1 MATLDTISILGLS
14 CIFLH
19 HRRVRNY
26 LFMFTKEN
34 IALLKRVND
43 SSNDYFHVPF
53 KIILRFFSKI
63 QSFAISYN
71 PLLISL
77 FSIFMFISFSPFRVK

>member
-1 MATLDTISILGLS
+1 
-14 CIFLH
+14 
-19 HRRVRNY
+19 
-26 LFMFTKEN
+26 MFTKEN